1 MRYFSWRGSER
12 VGKEGGRAAKKGL
25 RKMHLI
31 KKQTYQKVN
40 TDLAYFQW
48 DQMNKAPLTSKGG
61 PGSPLDH
68 PFEKRG
74 RVPFPA

>member
-1 MRYFSWRGSER
+1 MRDVLPSGLAKVRCLNLRRGLSMRYFSWRGSER

-40 TDLAYFQW
+40 TDLAYFQG
-48 DQMNKAPLTSKGG
+48 DLFDASHHGY
-61 PGSPLDH
+61 
-68 PFEKRG
+68 
-74 RVPFPA
+74 